1 MLPGY
6 TLIHIPAYPGVG
18 RNHIPLPQ
26 VRFKY
31 KQIQNKL
38 NRENNMENN
47 MDNKIEE
54 RKDMKEERKGNSQI
68 EARKTV
74 STTPSSWW
82 EDRKNIGQPGSKRVE
97 GEEMKGN
104 SQIEARKTV
113 STTPSSWWEDRKKIE
128 QPGSKDQKKSIYEPE
143 KQMGVNVEEKKDIS
157 QIMCGSHTAFS
168 RMFEDSYLTLYKN
181 WLEFGKSYQIPTLE
195 SRKETFEKLLSS
207 AEESKRI
214 YMSCIAELEENS
226 RAARE
231 VLQGEKGNANPEAY
245 KEFYTLWAKTYEK
258 AFDNFFENMPTAS
271 PFKEVL
277 EPVKNAARIYSD
289 TFTSI
294 SRMWMSYPCFTGAV

>member
-47 MDNKIEE
+47 MGNKIEE

-128 QPGSKDQKKSIYEPE
+128 QPGSKRVEGEEVKGNSQIEARKTVSTTPSSWWEDRKKIEQPGSKDQKKSIYEPE

-181 WLEFGKSYQIPTLE
+181 
-195 SRKETFEKLLSS
+195 
-207 AEESKRI
+207 
-214 YMSCIAELEENS
+214 
-226 RAARE
+226 
-231 VLQGEKGNANPEAY
+231 
-245 KEFYTLWAKTYEK
+245 
-258 AFDNFFENMPTAS
+258 
-271 PFKEVL
+271 
-277 EPVKNAARIYSD
+277 
-289 TFTSI
+289 
-294 SRMWMSYPCFTGAV
+294 

>member
-68 EARKTV
+68 
-74 STTPSSWW
+74 
-82 EDRKNIGQPGSKRVE
+82 D
-97 GEEMKGN
+97 
-104 SQIEARKTV
+104 ARKTV

>member
-231 VLQGEKGNANPEAY
+231 VLRSEQDP
-245 KEFYTLWAKTYEK
+245 AK
-258 AFDNFFENMPTAS
+258 S
-271 PFKEVL
+271 KEVY
-277 EPVKNAARIYSD
+277 E
-289 TFTSI
+289 
-294 SRMWMSYPCFTGAV
+294 MWIKSYGKMLDAVSYTHLRAHET